1 MKIALKEARKLVTHN
16 ASVQVNNAN
25 VTYGFRPQGLPN
37 DTKGIVIESTGY
49 EAVRTMDSTIP
60 SAEIFRIQ
68 YNVMGSTINA
78 VTTLAEQLEA
88 VIATYNAS
96 HILAR
101 VRLEGQEMY
110 SDIDGY
116 NLSINTVWTLMPGAA
131 TELGY

>member
-1 MKIALKEARKLVTHN
+1 MKIALKESRKLVTSN
-16 ASVQVNNAN
+16 ASVQVADVN
-25 VTYGFRPQGLPN
+25 VTYGFRAQGLSN
-37 DTKGIVIESTGY
+37 ETTGIVIESTGY
-49 EAVRTMDSTIP
+49 EAVRTMDSSIP

-68 YNVMGSTINA
+68 YNVMGSTIDA
-78 VTTLAEQLEA
+78 VSTVAEQLEA

-96 HILAR
+96 HVLAR
-101 VRLEGQEMY
+101 VRLEGQEMF

>member
-1 MKIALKEARKLVTHN
+1 MKIALKEARKLVTSN
-16 ASVQVNNAN
+16 SSVQVLNAN
-25 VTYGFRPQGLPN
+25 VTYGFRPQGLAH
-37 DTKGIVIESTGY
+37 DITGIVLESTGY

-68 YNVMGSTINA
+68 YNVMGSTIDA
-78 VTTLAEQLEA
+78 VSTVAEQLEA

-96 HILAR
+96 HVLAR